1 MCLCCVP
8 LGKIEHIKS
17 ATKSGGGIKGLEKKM
32 GWSYRGLSIEGR
44 LKPSAHYDYRV
55 LLLIHLKKVFK
66 NWGRQSDRQME
77 KQHNGS
83 GWSA

>member
-1 MCLCCVP
+1 M
-8 LGKIEHIKS
+8 EHRKS

-66 NWGRQSDRQME
+66 N
-77 KQHNGS
+77 
-83 GWSA
+83 